1 MVTTRKEV
9 KHESVRIK
17 RIVLDLHG
25 VIVHSR
31 MVVLF
36 EYELQYSSNSYTLLL
51 HYARCKN
58 EFLIC
63 DNSYV
68 PCISFANNYVL
79 SSVPRNTLINVIF
92 NWVSKVI
99 RNCFVFAL
107 LRYVIGPENSRHFLN
122 QSEAKLKPILAT
134 RVFPRFRW
142 LVSSFY

>member
-9 KHESVRIK
+9 KHASVRIK

-25 VIVHSR
+25 VIVDSR

-79 SSVPRNTLINVIF
+79 ISIPRNTLINVIF
-92 NWVSKVI
+92 YECRKWSEI
-99 RNCFVFAL
+99 ALSLLYFV
-107 LRYVIGPENSRHFLN
+107 VIGPENSRHFLN

-134 RVFPRFRW
+134 RVFPRFG
-142 LVSSFY
+142 